1 MHSFLFNT
9 VSDVLSGPGTSG
21 QLGEMAAAMGI
32 ERLFVVTDPGIIQ
45 FGLLQQAVESLEA
58 NNIALHI
65 YSDIVADPP
74 ESVVMNAMHAAQDFG
89 CDGVIGF
96 GGGSSMDVAK
106 LLAVLI
112 KGEQQLADIYGVDQ
126 ITGGRLPLIQVPTTA
141 GTGSEATMVSIITT
155 GETTKAGVVS
165 RTLLADKI
173 ILDAALTTG
182 LPPAVTAATGI
193 DAMVHAIEA
202 FTSKR
207 LKNPL
212 SDMLAREAL
221 RLMAGNI
228 ETAVKQ
234 GDNLEARSAMLL
246 GAMLAGQAFANA
258 PVAAVHG
265 LAYPLGGN
273 YHIPHGLSN
282 SLVLPHVLRFN
293 APEAADLYAQLAP
306 IILPGQQLPD
316 DSIAV
321 TQILADYFL
330 ALAEDLG
337 LQTTLRQM
345 NIPEADLSM
354 LAHEAML
361 QQRLLINNPR
371 ELTLD
376 DALAIYR
383 QAF

>member
-9 VSDVLSGPGTSG
+9 VPDVLSGPGTSG

>member
-1 MHSFLFNT
+1 
-9 VSDVLSGPGTSG
+9 
-21 QLGEMAAAMGI
+21 
-32 ERLFVVTDPGIIQ
+32 
-45 FGLLQQAVESLEA
+45 
-58 NNIALHI
+58 
-65 YSDIVADPP
+65 
-74 ESVVMNAMHAAQDFG
+74 
-89 CDGVIGF
+89 
-96 GGGSSMDVAK
+96 
-106 LLAVLI
+106 
-112 KGEQQLADIYGVDQ
+112 
-126 ITGGRLPLIQVPTTA
+126 
-141 GTGSEATMVSIITT
+141 
-155 GETTKAGVVS
+155 
-165 RTLLADKI
+165 
-173 ILDAALTTG
+173 
-182 LPPAVTAATGI
+182 
-193 DAMVHAIEA
+193 
-202 FTSKR
+202 
-207 LKNPL
+207 
-212 SDMLAREAL
+212 
-221 RLMAGNI
+221 
-228 ETAVKQ
+228 
-234 GDNLEARSAMLL
+234 
-246 GAMLAGQAFANA
+246 
-258 PVAAVHG
+258 